1 MRRSAMLT
9 ALGLLLAGTPAAA
22 ATPKIVVHNGESIQA
37 AIDAAP
43 PGATIIVKP
52 GVYQGTS
59 AARAL
64 TITKEGI
71 HLIGAARHNQPV
83 ILQQSGIQTHGI
95 WVSPAD
101 STDPADPELPPCGM
115 VNERLHGFSLTGFT
129 IQGFAGFGVYLA
141 CVDDFTIRHNTAS
154 GNLTYAIFPLRSS
167 HGRMARNE
175 VSGTKNDACL
185 YVGQDESIDVHGN
198 LASDCV
204 IGFEIE
210 NSHHVRM
217 FRNVAI
223 NNTAGMLIDIV
234 GNRQVTSISGNV
246 VAGNIIENN
255 NRPNTASPDED
266 TSQIVP
272 GIGLILEGADET
284 LIARNR
290 FNNNGLAALALL
302 SPCVVDPPF
311 CTPPIDFDPNPDR
324 NRVIRNTFANN
335 LTDVVYLPGNGQGNC
350 FAKNSPAALNVVGG
364 PLPACQSIARSR

>member
-1 MRRSAMLT
+1 M
-9 ALGLLLAGTPAAA
+9 AG
-22 ATPKIVVHNGESIQA
+22 
-37 AIDAAP
+37 
-43 PGATIIVKP
+43 
-52 GVYQGTS
+52 
-59 AARAL
+59 
-64 TITKEGI
+64 
-71 HLIGAARHNQPV
+71 
-83 ILQQSGIQTHGI
+83 
-95 WVSPAD
+95 
-101 STDPADPELPPCGM
+101 
-115 VNERLHGFSLTGFT
+115 
-129 IQGFAGFGVYLA
+129 
-141 CVDDFTIRHNTAS
+141 
-154 GNLTYAIFPLRSS
+154 
-167 HGRMARNE
+167 NE
-175 VSGTKNDACL
+175 VSGAKNDACL

-234 GNRQVTSISGNV
+234 GNREVTSISGNV

-272 GIGLILEGADET
+272 GIGLILEGADDT
-284 LIARNR
+284 LIARNH
-290 FNNNGLAALALL
+290 FSNNGLAAMALL

-324 NRVIRNTFANN
+324 NRVSRNTFASNS
-335 LTDVVYLPGNGQGNC
+335 TDVVYLPGNGEGNC

-364 PLPACQSIARSR
+364 PLPACR